1 MTAAAK
7 GVAGPART
15 PRALWLDV
23 ARGWAI
29 IAMVVY
35 HFAFDLTLF
44 GHVDWPVASHPL
56 WRGFAAAIASTFL
69 FLTGVSLV
77 YAHGTGMRWRPF
89 WRRFAVI
96 ALAAAAVSVATY
108 FAMPSPI
115 YFGILHAI
123 AAFSVLALAF
133 LFAPVALTLVAA
145 GAVLILPFVYRDPLF
160 DAPVFYPVGLAPIPP
175 LTFDYEPIFPW
186 FAATLLGVASARV
199 LGRSSMPAEAV
210 PPWLG
215 ASAWLGRHSLAIYLI
230 HQPVLFAVLL
240 GINAAR

>member
-1 MTAAAK
+1 MPEGAS
-7 GVAGPART
+7 GPAPAARS

-35 HFAFDLTLF
+35 HLAFDLTLF
-44 GHVDWPVASHPL
+44 GYVDWPVVSHPL
-56 WRGFAAAIASTFL
+56 WRGFAASIASTFL

-96 ALAAAAVSVATY
+96 ALAAGAVSVATY

-123 AAFSVLALAF
+123 ATFSVLALAF
-133 LFAPVALTLVAA
+133 LFAPVAVTLVAA
-145 GAVLILPFVYRDPLF
+145 AAVLVLPFVYRDPLF
-160 DAPVFYPVGLAPIPP
+160 AAPVF
-175 LTFDYEPIFPW
+175 
-186 FAATLLGVASARV
+186 
-199 LGRSSMPAEAV
+199 
-210 PPWLG
+210 
-215 ASAWLGRHSLAIYLI
+215 
-230 HQPVLFAVLL
+230 
-240 GINAAR
+240 